1 MSMAGFLFFGFI
13 IISYG
18 VGVWVGMKI
27 KETKSVTKKQRVEIK
42 ETQETEWDYPQE
54 GDKKIV

>member
-18 VGVWVGMKI
+18 VGVWVGIKI
-27 KETKSVTKKQRVEIK
+27 KETKPVTKKKAGRNK
-42 ETQETEWDYPQE
+42 GNARNRMGLPPRRR
-54 GDKKIV
+54 

>member
-27 KETKSVTKKQRVEIK
+27 KETKTVTKKTTGRNR
-42 ETQETEWDYPQE
+42 
-54 GDKKIV
+54 GNARNRMGMSRRRR

>member
-1 MSMAGFLFFGFI
+1 MSNMLLLFFGFI

-27 KETKSVTKKQRVEIK
+27 KETKSVTKKTTGRNK
-42 ETQETEWDYPQE
+42 GNARNRMGLPPRRR
-54 GDKKIV
+54 

>member
-1 MSMAGFLFFGFI
+1 MNMAGFLFFGFI

-27 KETKSVTKKQRVEIK
+27 KETKTVTKKTTGRNRGNAR
-42 ETQETEWDYPQE
+42 DRMGMPRRRR
-54 GDKKIV
+54 

>member
-1 MSMAGFLFFGFI
+1 MLFLFFGFI

-27 KETKSVTKKQRVEIK
+27 KETKTVTKKTTGKIE
-42 ETQETEWDYPQE
+42 ETQETEW
-54 GDKKIV
+54 G